1 MTYRSAAGIVLL
13 LLSMNSAY
21 AVDLDRPD
29 VDAFITAMVEQHDYD
44 RETLRDI
51 LGEAEKKDSIIDQI
65 SKPAEK
71 TLTWAEYRPIFMTKE
86 RINAGAAFWEEH
98 RDALEDIETRSG
110 VPIEILVGII
120 GVETYYGRITG
131 GHRVIDALATLAFYY
146 PPRSKFF
153 RGELEHFLLLVRE
166 EKMQATDAFGSY
178 AGAMGRPQFMPSS
191 FRAYAVDATGDGKRD
206 IWNNWAD
213 VAGSVANY
221 FVEHGWRTGEEVT
234 SQATLSDRWKG
245 PAPEPRNTLK
255 TSDTVESLSNKGVV
269 FATELCADSKGELLT
284 YEGDNGTEHWVGF
297 HNFFVITKYN
307 RSVMYALA
315 AHQLGQEIA
324 ARVAA
329 NAG

>member
-1 MTYRSAAGIVLL
+1 MTYRSAAGIALL
-13 LLSMNSAY
+13 LLSISSAH

-29 VDAFITAMVEQHDYD
+29 VDAFITTMVEQHDYD

-131 GHRVIDALATLAFYY
+131 GHRVIDALTTLAFYY

-191 FRAYAVDATGDGKRD
+191 YRAYAVDSTGDGKRD
-206 IWNNWAD
+206 IWNNWKD
-213 VAGSVANY
+213 VAGSIANY
-221 FVEHGWRTGEEVT
+221 FNAHGWRTGEEVA
-234 SQATLSDRWKG
+234 SLATIGSRWSG
-245 PAPEPRNTLK
+245 PFPKNILKPEK
-255 TSDTVESLSNKGVV
+255 TVESLSQMGVM
-269 FATELCADSKGELLT
+269 FTTALPGDSASQLLT
-284 YEGDNGTEHWVGF
+284 LQGADGNEHWVGF
-297 HNFFVITKYN
+297 HNFFVITRYN
-307 RSVMYALA
+307 HSVMYGLA
-315 AHQLGQEIA
+315 VHQLGQEIA
-324 ARVAA
+324 LKVR
-329 NAG
+329 GDES